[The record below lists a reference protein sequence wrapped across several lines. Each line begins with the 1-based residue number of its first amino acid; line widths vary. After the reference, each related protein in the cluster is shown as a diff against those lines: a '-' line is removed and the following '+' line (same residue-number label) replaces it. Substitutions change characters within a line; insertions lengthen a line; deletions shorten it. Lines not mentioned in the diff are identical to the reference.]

1 MTMVLK
7 KWGLNGIFWWF
18 NGIQSRNMLIF
29 MGFIRF
35 CCYIALENGQL
46 VDCLLILVG
55 GLEHILWISKYWEF
69 HNPNW
74 RTHIFQRGGENPP
87 TSPTR
92 IVYLLKLVKS
102 HSSFKL
108 PEGNPRKD
116 QQTLLWKII
125 NTSTHRD
132 AINKDQTVGNVIFAT
147 TGKQKGGF
155 KQFFLELVWRWD

>member
-1 MTMVLK
+1 MELQTNLAWLVV
-7 KWGLNGIFWWF
+7 WNIFYAF
-18 NGIQSRNMLIF
+18 PYIGNFIIPTDELIF
-29 MGFIRF
+29 F
-35 CCYIALENGQL
+35 
-46 VDCLLILVG
+46 
-55 GLEHILWISKYWEF
+55 
-69 HNPNW
+69 
-74 RTHIFQRGGENPP
+74 RGVAIPP

-108 PEGNPRKD
+108 PEVNPRKD
-116 QQTLLWKII
+116 QQTLLWKIII

-155 KQFFLELVWRWD
+155 IVTD